1 MILVPADH
9 SQGLPV
15 GLQVMCHRLQEE
27 KVLALV
33 EAIGESLL
41 LTNNCSGT

>member
-1 MILVPADH
+1 
-9 SQGLPV
+9 
-15 GLQVMCHRLQEE
+15 MCHRLQEE